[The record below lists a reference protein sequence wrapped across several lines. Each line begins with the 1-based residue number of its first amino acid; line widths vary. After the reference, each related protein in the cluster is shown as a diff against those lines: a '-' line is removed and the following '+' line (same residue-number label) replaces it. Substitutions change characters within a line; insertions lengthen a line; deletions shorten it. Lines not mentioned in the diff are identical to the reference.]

1 MSATT
6 AHPAAPTSAAP
17 ATDLATRREIER
29 VKYIT
34 LAAREGSTYGSTNHG
49 ARAVPLIQRL
59 KPRLVIDFGCG
70 RNDLVRA
77 LRRLGIDGL
86 GVDFAFTE
94 ADVPDPMH
102 KTSLLSG
109 VADVVTSFDALE
121 HLLPEDVNAAL
132 AEMRRVARRRGH
144 FILSVCTRPSRHTV
158 AGANLHPTVQPIA
171 WWLEHIGRVGVV
183 SSHRAEGRF
192 IIGRFK
198 PAQADGGCGCA

>member
-1 MSATT
+1 MSTAAPVTAPADDLDARREAERAKYVALA
-6 AHPAAPTSAAP
+6 AHP
-17 ATDLATRREIER
+17 
-29 VKYIT
+29 
-34 LAAREGSTYGSTNHG
+34 GSTYGSTNHG
-49 ARAVPLIQRL
+49 AKAVPLIHRL
-59 KPRLVIDFGCG
+59 RPRLVIDFGCG
-70 RNDLVRA
+70 RNDLVRN

-86 GVDFAFTE
+86 GVDFAFPE

-102 KTSLLSG
+102 KTRLLSG

-158 AGANLHPTVQPIA
+158 DGANLHPTVQPLA

-192 IIGRFK
+192 IVGRFK
-198 PAQADGGCGCA
+198 PDQAAGGCGCA

>member
-6 AHPAAPTSAAP
+6 VQPAPSTSAAP
-17 ATDLATRREIER
+17 AADLAARREAER
-29 VKYIT
+29 AKYVT

-49 ARAVPLIQRL
+49 SRAVPLIQRL
-59 KPRLVIDFGCG
+59 RPRLVIDFGCA
-70 RNDLVRA
+70 RNDLVRD

-86 GVDFAFTE
+86 GVDFAFPE

-102 KTSLLSG
+102 KTRLLSG

-158 AGANLHPTVQPIA
+158 AGANLHPTVQPLA
-171 WWLEHIGRVGVV
+171 WWLDRIGRVGVV
-183 SSHRAEGRF
+183 NNARAEGRY
-192 IIGRFK
+192 IVGRFK
-198 PAQADGGCGCA
+198 PQDGGCGCA